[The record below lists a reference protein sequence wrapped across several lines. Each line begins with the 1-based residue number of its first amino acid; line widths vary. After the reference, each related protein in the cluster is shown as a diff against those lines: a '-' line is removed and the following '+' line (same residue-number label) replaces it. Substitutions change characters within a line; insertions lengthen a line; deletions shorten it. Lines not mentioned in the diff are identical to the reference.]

1 MRINLLPPEI
11 LERRQAEQ
19 RIKYVVFAALGVAA
33 LLAIVW
39 MVTYARVQGKEG
51 DLAALQQEVEMANA
65 QAAQLA
71 IFEERAAELEAR
83 RTTVQQALG
92 DRIEWARI
100 YDEVSLVL
108 PSDIWLQS
116 MAVNEESGVSL
127 NGYAID
133 VPGDSPDA
141 GHKAIAKALVRLAD
155 LEAFYDVWLTN
166 SSKATFEDQPAIQ
179 FSISTQVVTPEAAG
193 TAAVAGTGGQ

>member
-19 RIKYVVFAALGVAA
+19 RIKYVIFAAIGVAA
-33 LLAIVW
+33 ILAVVW
-39 MVTYARVQGKEG
+39 MFSFVRVQGKEG
-51 DLAALQQEVEMANA
+51 ELAALQQEVELANA

-71 IFEERAAELEAR
+71 IFEERAAELETR

-92 DRIEWARI
+92 NRIEWARI
-100 YDEVSLVL
+100 FDEVSLVL
-108 PSDIWLQS
+108 PSDIWLQN
-116 MAVNEESGVSL
+116 MAVDEESGVAL

-155 LEAFYDVWLTN
+155 LDALYDVWLTN
-166 SSKATFEDQPAIQ
+166 STKSTFEDQPAIQ
-179 FSISTQVVTPEAAG
+179 FSISTQVAIPDASG